1 MERVVRP
8 GQFYKHFKNKLYQIL
23 TVAEHSE
30 TGEKMV
36 VYQALYG
43 EFRTYVRPYDMFV
56 SEVDHVKYP
65 EVTQTYRFELVN
77 PGTTEA
83 VEEKT
88 EIVDC
93 KAETKEEQV
102 QPAVFE
108 EPQQEEGDVNP
119 NLLKFLDLDTL
130 AEKLE
135 LFKDLRK
142 SMDDHL
148 LDSIAASLDIVVEDG
163 PLPQRYQEV
172 LSCLETMEH
181 FECSRFR

>member
-1 MERVVRP
+1 MTRTIQP
-8 GQFYKHFKNKLYQIL
+8 GQFYKHFKDKLYQIL

-43 EFRTYVRPYDMFV
+43 DYRTYVRPYEMFV
-56 SEVDHVKYP
+56 SEVDREKYP
-65 EVTQTYRFELVN
+65 EVKQKYRFELIKPGNTGNTEAEPEKSEEAAALPVN
-77 PGTTEA
+77 PA
-83 VEEKT
+83 
-88 EIVDC
+88 EIED
-93 KAETKEEQV
+93 A
-102 QPAVFE
+102 
-108 EPQQEEGDVNP
+108 QEERVRP
-119 NLLKFLDLDTL
+119 ELLTFLDLDTL

-135 LFKDLRK
+135 MFRDLRK

-163 PLPQRYQEV
+163 PLARRYQEV
-172 LSCLETMEH
+172 LNCLETMEH